1 MKLVYT
7 HPNSILV
14 GSMGS
19 LLGEAGIEFMF
30 RNEFLAG
37 ASGEIA
43 PGETWMEVWVVNDE
57 EADKA
62 VALINEVAEQQTDDE
77 WQCVNCKESTP
88 PSFESC
94 WHCGKTANP

>member
-43 PGETWMEVWVVNDE
+43 PGETWVEVWVVNDGD
-57 EADKA
+57 ADKA
-62 VALINEVAEQQTDDE
+62 VALINQVVEQQTGDE
-77 WQCVNCKESTP
+77 WECTKCSESNPAT
-88 PSFESC
+88 FETC
-94 WHCGKTANP
+94 WHCGKSASA